1 LTIRRYWGV
10 AHVRWELPF
19 PLRLPPHLIDCWE
32 PLEGVGRVLFRPE
45 VGSVQW
51 SRSTNLLRT
60 ADLFGDLGP
69 PEDPAALPSHF
80 YRVNA
85 VMPSGKEY
93 TALSLSGGADGG
105 FREVH
110 PYSVA
115 NVFLCLRSKEQFQP
129 TALADRAAAAI
140 NNVLRVHR
148 FLVFDGASRDVDPA
162 LDSYCTVFSLAHV
175 PGEWPQSDPHGLLMR
190 LQELPFGTTAGIDRH
205 HKIGIGSAHDLSV
218 SLFDDGTMAKINR
231 LVVALVELVPYQ
243 ELLLSAVRRLLR
255 NELAFAVI
263 DAESAVEAC
272 IVRNIRAAM
281 LADGS
286 VESEIDLALD
296 SRLGSLQQRITQ
308 MDKLAQKAGF
318 ARFEHSDVERTW
330 RADLYRR
337 RNDIVHKGIR
347 QLDSD
352 SAALAVTSAFNV
364 VSFVEEQFPGHV
376 PPLIWARSTN
386 DLRTTTTNKGKIFQ
400 RFLGR

>member
-1 LTIRRYWGV
+1 MTIRRYWGV

-19 PLRLPPHLIDCWE
+19 PLRLPPHLIRCWE
-32 PLEGVGRVLFRPE
+32 PLEGVGRLLFRPE

-60 ADLFGDLGP
+60 VDLFGDLGP
-69 PEDPAALPSHF
+69 PEDPGALPTHH

-93 TALSLSGGADGG
+93 AALSLIGGADGG
-105 FREVH
+105 FKEVH

-115 NVFLCLRSKEQFQP
+115 NVFLCLRKKEDFHP
-129 TALADRAAAAI
+129 TALADRAGATI

-175 PGEWPQSDPHGLLMR
+175 PAEWPQSDADGLLIR
-190 LQELPFGTTAGIDRH
+190 LQDLSFGTMAGVDRH

-218 SLFDDGTMAKINR
+218 SPFDDATRSLIIR
-231 LVVALVELVPYQ
+231 LVTAPVELAPYQ
-243 ELLLSAVRRLLR
+243 ELLLSAVRRLIR
-255 NELAFAVI
+255 NELAFALV

-281 LADGS
+281 LADGT
-286 VESEIDLALD
+286 VESEVDLALD
-296 SRLGSLQQRITQ
+296 GRLGSLQQRITQ
-308 MDKLAQKAGF
+308 MDKLANKAGR
-318 ARFEHSDVERTW
+318 ARFEHSDVERAW
-330 RADLYRR
+330 RANLYRP

-352 SAALAVTSAFNV
+352 SAALGVTAAFNV
-364 VSFVEEQFPGHV
+364 VSFVEEQFPDHV
-376 PPLIWARSTN
+376 PPLIWAGSTN
-386 DLRTTTTNKGKIFQ
+386 DLRASTTNKGKVFQ